1 MKNLKFVSLLMV
13 PMMLV
18 GCKKITYQEP
28 DFKKYSNKV
37 EYSVFSEEINKI
49 PLSSDKYTCFTSK
62 YDSYLIKN
70 TSTTNDKTKQTSKS
84 QTENRSIANIQYDS
98 VNTQLAVSMQID
110 NGSSQN
116 GVALEQVSGES
127 ITNRSS
133 AYQLTEEEIDGVKT
147 FIVINPSKKTYYR
160 ISEVTEENNTAK
172 YASNYVGIPSLQLGE
187 LLLKYKNSDD
197 EEKKNYTFYF
207 DKNLLT
213 IKYSSQK
220 NAERTALS
228 NGELKKTANYM
239 EVKEALLQIEAGKDK
254 FSLSYKSSLN
264 RKYQFVDKDDELNLY
279 QGDVYTIKESN
290 YVVSSLDYSI
300 ITIKPINHKQ
310 YLYIDYMDI
319 ELL

>member
-1 MKNLKFVSLLMV
+1 M
-13 PMMLV
+13 
-18 GCKKITYQEP
+18 
-28 DFKKYSNKV
+28 
-37 EYSVFSEEINKI
+37 
-49 PLSSDKYTCFTSK
+49 
-62 YDSYLIKN
+62 
-70 TSTTNDKTKQTSKS
+70 
-84 QTENRSIANIQYDS
+84 
-98 VNTQLAVSMQID
+98 
-110 NGSSQN
+110 
-116 GVALEQVSGES
+116 
-127 ITNRSS
+127 
-133 AYQLTEEEIDGVKT
+133 
-147 FIVINPSKKTYYR
+147 
-160 ISEVTEENNTAK
+160 
-172 YASNYVGIPSLQLGE
+172 QLGD

-197 EEKKNYTFYF
+197 EEKKNYTFYY

-279 QGDVYTIKESN
+279 QGDVYTIKENN
-290 YVVSSLDYSI
+290 YVVSSLDYST
-300 ITIKPINHKQ
+300 ITIKPIDHKQ